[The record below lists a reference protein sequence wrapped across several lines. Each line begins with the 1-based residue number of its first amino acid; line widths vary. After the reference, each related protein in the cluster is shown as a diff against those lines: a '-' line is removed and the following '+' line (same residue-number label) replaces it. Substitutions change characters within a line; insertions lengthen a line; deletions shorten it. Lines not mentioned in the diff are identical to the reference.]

1 MPEWWMPMD
10 PDKIEHVRSL
20 LSPAAFVERPFTF
33 GIIIRPTNEK
43 ERIVLEM
50 MGEDLVRVSPDV
62 RGAIDDATASG
73 GRPPGAG
80 VSGQCAGIPAR
91 RIGRA

>member
-1 MPEWWMPMD
+1 
-10 PDKIEHVRSL
+10 VRSL

-62 RGAIDDATASG
+62 RG
-73 GRPPGAG
+73 R
-80 VSGQCAGIPAR
+80 
-91 RIGRA
+91 